1 MVNRFHGHPEMTDIA
16 QDMPWLAK
24 AWVAVQHR
32 LAQDRL
38 PHALLVVGERGV
50 GKREWAL
57 AVGGLLLCEAP
68 VKLTPDSPVACGHC
82 KQCELIAAGT
92 HPDLRIYAPEKSR
105 MVKVDQIRALS
116 SFAVASPQVAH
127 HKIAIV
133 DRADQLNINA
143 ANALLKTLEEPQPDV
158 TLLLLQES
166 GRPILPTIRSRCQ
179 ALTIP
184 LPTTEQAS
192 QWLASRAAGLE
203 DGARPDS
210 HVLAKSLLLA
220 GNAPRLALEYA
231 TGDFLGLRDEAF
243 DAFRQFMKGQVG
255 VGEAAK
261 KFKALGLDD
270 TLWLFESWAADL
282 ARCSVGGEVSDPEAA
297 DMLGYLAR
305 SNPPWRAHELLD
317 KVKESRSAAVYNAS
331 PELEASQLL
340 IAWRELMP
348 VKRKAS

>member
-1 MVNRFHGHPEMTDIA
+1 MTDLA
-16 QDMPWLAK
+16 QEMPWLAQSWK
-24 AWVAVQHR
+24 AVQQR
-32 LAQDRL
+32 LAQGRL
-38 PHALLVVGERGV
+38 PHALLVAGERGV
-50 GKREWAL
+50 GKQDWAR

-68 VKLTPDSPVACGHC
+68 AGLNDGSPVACGHC
-82 KQCELIAAGT
+82 KQCELMAAGT
-92 HPDLRIYAPEKSR
+92 HPDLRVYRPEKSK
-105 MVKVDQIRALS
+105 MVRIDQIRALS
-116 SFAVASPQVAH
+116 SFAVGSPQVAH
-127 HKIAIV
+127 HKVAIV

-158 TLLLLQES
+158 TLILLQES

-179 ALTIP
+179 ILNLP
-184 LPTTEQAS
+184 LPTAEQAGK
-192 QWLASRAAGLE
+192 WLATRVAGLE
-203 DGARPDS
+203 EASRPGED
-210 HVLAKSLLLA
+210 VLARSLLLA

-231 TGDFLGLRDEAF
+231 TGDFLTLRDAAF
-243 DAFRQFMKGQVG
+243 EAFRQFMKGKSG

-270 TLWLFESWAADL
+270 TLWLFETWAVDL
-282 ARCSVGGEVSDPEAA
+282 ARCSAGGEVTDPETA

-340 IAWRELMP
+340 IAWRALMP